1 MGMSPVTPPGGIAHS
16 GGAQHSGVVTT
27 RGITVLAGGLAE
39 TVEIAKAADRAGFDG
54 AWSGEFLNRSAVVAV
69 AAMAA
74 ATERIG
80 VGTAI
85 AYAVGRS
92 PLVLANDARFLDEM
106 SQGRLTLGLGTGT
119 RGMMV
124 GWHGVSDPDG
134 PATRM
139 EELVPLLRRLWR
151 LHEGPVQHEGRFYTC
166 NITPTADIQPPVR
179 PDIPIYTAGVNAR
192 MIEVAGRV
200 SDGLIC
206 HPTLTDR
213 YLDEVLRPAV
223 EKGAQRSQ
231 RSVSDVQLKGV
242 IITSIHD
249 DPVVARREAAAQIAF
264 YVAPKA
270 YGPVMEASGFGEEAA
285 AIQAAFRSK
294 DHEAMVDAVSA
305 RMLDEMCAAGTLEEV
320 RERVAVLEKRYD
332 HAALYSPSF
341 TLSPDRVTENTMT
354 IIEAFGAT
362 R

>member
-1 MGMSPVTPPGGIAHS
+1 
-16 GGAQHSGVVTT
+16 VTT

-39 TVEIAKAADRAGFDG
+39 TVEITQAADRAGFDG
-54 AWSGEFLNRSAVVAV
+54 AWSGEFLNRSAVVSV

-74 ATERIG
+74 ATEQIG

-106 SQGRLTLGLGTGT
+106 SNGRLTLGLGTGT

-124 GWHGVSDPDG
+124 GWHGVTDPDG
-134 PATRM
+134 PASRM
-139 EELVPLLRRLWR
+139 EELIPLLRRLWH
-151 LHEGPVQHEGRFYTC
+151 LHEGPVKHEGRFYSC
-166 NITPTADIQPPVR
+166 DITPTADIEPPLR
-179 PDIPIYTAGVNAR
+179 PAIPIYTAGVNAR

-206 HPTLTDR
+206 HPTLTDQ
-213 YLDEVLRPAV
+213 YLEEVARPAI
-223 EKGAQRSQ
+223 EQGARKTG
-231 RSVSDVQLKGV
+231 RDASDVHLKGV
-242 IITSIHD
+242 IITAIHD
-249 DPVVARREAAAQIAF
+249 DPAQARREAAAQIAF

-270 YGPVMEASGFGEEAA
+270 YGPVMEASGFGAEAA
-285 AIQAAFRSK
+285 AIQTAFRAK
-294 DHEAMVDAVSA
+294 DHAAMVAAVSE
-305 RMLDEMCAAGTLEEV
+305 RMLDEMAAAGTLEEV
-320 RERVAVLEKRYD
+320 RERVALLEKRYD

-341 TLSPDRVTENTMT
+341 TLSGERVRENTFA
-354 IIEAFGAT
+354 IIEAFA

>member
-1 MGMSPVTPPGGIAHS
+1 M
-16 GGAQHSGVVTT
+16 TT

-39 TVEIAKAADRAGFDG
+39 TVEITKAADQAGFDG
-54 AWSGEFLNRSAVVAV
+54 AWSGEFLNRSAVVSV

-80 VGTAI
+80 VGTSI

-106 SQGRLTLGLGTGT
+106 SGGRLTLGLGTGT

-124 GWHGVSDPDG
+124 GWHGVTDPDG

-139 EELVPLLRRLWR
+139 EELIPLLRRLWQ
-151 LHEGPVQHEGRFYTC
+151 LHEGPVQHEGRFYAC

-179 PDIPIYTAGVNAR
+179 PQVPIFTAGVNAR

-213 YLDEVLRPAV
+213 YLEEIARPAI
-223 EKGAQRSQ
+223 EKGAAKTGRT
-231 RSVSDVQLKGV
+231 VSDVHLKGV

-249 DPVVARREAAAQIAF
+249 DPAVARREAAAQLAF

-270 YGPVMEASGFGEEAA
+270 YGPVMEASGFGDEAA
-285 AIQAAFRSK
+285 AIQTAFRAK
-294 DHEAMVDAVSA
+294 DHEAMVDAVSDQ
-305 RMLDEMCAAGTLEEV
+305 MLDEMAAAGTLEEV
-320 RERVAVLEKRYD
+320 RERVALLEKRYD

-341 TLSPDRVTENTMT
+341 TLPAERVRENTFA
-354 IIEAFGAT
+354 IIEAFS